1 MFELFMM
8 CLFAG
13 IGMLLGNLVFN
24 CIVALSDSMEFYFDT
39 NEPSNNFRH
48 RKKLLTSDTVKNANQ
63 IINDRKFSKNYTI
76 DKSNQIINNRKK

>member
-24 CIVALSDSMEFYFDT
+24 ILIGLSNRIESSFDVNT
-39 NEPSNNFRH
+39 SSNNFRH
-48 RKKLLTSDTVKNANQ
+48 RKELLTSDTVKNANQ
-63 IINDRKFSKNYTI
+63 IIRDRKK
-76 DKSNQIINNRKK
+76 